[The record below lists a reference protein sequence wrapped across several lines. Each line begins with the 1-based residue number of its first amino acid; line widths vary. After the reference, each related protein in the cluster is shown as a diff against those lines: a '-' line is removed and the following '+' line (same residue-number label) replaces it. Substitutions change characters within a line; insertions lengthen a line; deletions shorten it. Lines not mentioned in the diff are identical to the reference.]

1 MILLDSAQFIS
12 DLHLS
17 SERPDIL
24 RRFLEFMHGPAHEA
38 PGLFVL
44 GDLFEYWPGDD
55 LLDQDSADGEC
66 SRIVLTSLAEYSA
79 SGRFLYLLVGN
90 RDFLIDRRFCRETGA
105 SLLHDGELARISN
118 RSIEVLHGDAL
129 CTDDREYQQFKLM
142 VRSTPWREQ
151 FLAKPLA
158 ERHAAMTRM
167 RIESEQTKSNR
178 APTAMNV
185 NPDAVAR
192 EFARTSADLMVHG
205 HTHQP
210 ACNLHPVGTRT
221 LERWVLPAW
230 YESIGYLRVDA
241 AGVQL
246 ISLTG
251 N

>member
-12 DLHLS
+12 DIHLS
-17 SERPDIL
+17 GDRPDIL

-44 GDLFEYWPGDD
+44 GDLFEYWSGDD

-66 SRIVLTSLAEYSA
+66 SRIVLTSLSEYSA
-79 SGRFLYLLVGN
+79 SGGSLYLLVGN
-90 RDFLIDRRFCRETGA
+90 RDFLIGRRFCRATGA
-105 SLLHDGELARISN
+105 SLLPDGELARISN
-118 RSIEVLHGDAL
+118 RSIEMLHGDAL
-129 CTDDREYQQFKLM
+129 CTDDHEYQQFKLM
-142 VRSTPWREQ
+142 VRSAAWREQ

-178 APTAMNV
+178 TPTAMNV

-210 ACNLHPVGTRT
+210 ACNLHSVGTRT

-230 YESIGYLRVDA
+230 YESGGYIRIDA
-241 AGVQL
+241 
-246 ISLTG
+246 TG
-251 N
+251 ARPLPLSAN